1 MFCNGYRHAL
11 LFPLA
16 WILCKNLYPRNLI
29 TPQWSTR
36 LLYYRM
42 VVGLS
47 VNCDTLPVIG
57 WCYQCMIG
65 RCKTFASNAIRLC
78 LDCCSN
84 MMTSCFRVTGPLY
97 REFTGHW
104 WISPYKGQWREA
116 LMCSLICPWVHG
128 WINNREAGDL
138 RRHRAHYDVTVM
150 NPTNCCRISGA
161 FQMHSSLRCFGRFRR
176 HS

>member
-57 WCYQCMIG
+57 WCYHVYDWQVQD
-65 RCKTFASNAIRLC
+65 LC
-78 LDCCSN
+78 FKCNTIVFGLLLEHDDVMFPRYWPFVQGIHRSLVN
-84 MMTSCFRVTGPLY
+84 
-97 REFTGHW
+97 
-104 WISPYKGQWREA
+104 SPYKGQWREA

-150 NPTNCCRISGA
+150 NSTNCCRISGA